1 MLLRVMVERI
11 DDTSSRITPPPPK
24 KEKKTPFHRKNE
36 KDLMII
42 FINVFINH

>member
-1 MLLRVMVERI
+1 MVERI
-11 DDTSSRITPPPPK
+11 DDTSGRITPQKRK
-24 KEKKTPFHRKNE
+24 KKPFHRKNE